1 MRRIFSSILMFLL
14 LLPVA
19 VYSQSVGLVLSGG
32 GAKGLYHIGVIR
44 ALEQNG
50 IPIDYISGTSMGA
63 IVAALYAAGYT
74 PEEMEE
80 IVLSGAPEKWVSG
93 RIDDKYFYYYRERD
107 QMHGMLN
114 LMLSTHRES
123 KEAPGRRRL
132 SIPGSMINTAQIDMA
147 LLSLFEGASVA
158 AGGDFD
164 SLMVP
169 FRCMATDINR
179 HRAVELKHG
188 DLARAVRASMAIPVA
203 FPPIEIDSMIMCD
216 GGCYNNFPWQVL
228 DDAFHPDILI
238 GARCGKDDEPVG
250 EDVSVIDQAMALAT
264 MPTDYDMPEGRS
276 LLIGRAVDIST
287 LDFSQGRYVMDLGYD
302 DTVERM
308 PEIAA
313 IVARRMSADEY
324 RARREAF
331 RSRCPQTV
339 VQSVRPEG
347 LNVNQRAM
355 VDNFMRIDRKRGSDM
370 SSLSFDDVHDHYM
383 ILLANTALQGRFP
396 RMEFDHESG
405 KYDMTLPLH
414 LKPRLNLSFGGN
426 ISSTAFNLGYI
437 GVGYQSWGRVVQKA
451 NLDMLLGPIYTMV
464 RLKGRTVLLSR
475 RPVFFDYSYNF
486 NLTNTLR
493 GNFGNLTEVSN
504 SAAIKAKE
512 NFLSFA
518 VGVAPTRKSVVDFT
532 INLGRN
538 SYGYDMEH
546 YKSRQYTHF
555 TYVAPK
561 LEIERSSL
569 DRILYPTHGSR
580 VSLSGIYV
588 YGRDE
593 RDSSGDLLFPDSFDR
608 VDNIH
613 QWWGVKGIWEQYFD
627 VARGS
632 RFSWGYS
639 LESVF
644 TNYSGLDSAESTSIS
659 APVYAPLLHSRMIYM
674 PEFRARRYLGA
685 GLMPTMKVINNLYL
699 RLSVF
704 AMLRDRFEGSLM
716 HYMADF
722 SIVYHTPVGPVSL
735 AMTKYNFHNWNNLYL
750 TFNFGYAIFGG
761 KGTYY

>member
-1 MRRIFSSILMFLL
+1 MRRIFPSILMFLL
-14 LLPVA
+14 LLPSLGR
-19 VYSQSVGLVLSGG
+19 SQSVGLVLSGG

-63 IVAALYAAGYT
+63 IVAALYAAGYS

-80 IVLSGAPEKWVSG
+80 IVLSGGPEKWVAG
-93 RIDDKYFYYYRERD
+93 GIDDKYSYYYRERD
-107 QMHGMLN
+107 QMQGMLN
-114 LMLSTHRES
+114 LMLSTHRET
-123 KEAPGRRRL
+123 EETPHRRRL
-132 SIPGSMINTAQIDMA
+132 NIPGSMINTAQIDMA

-169 FRCMATDINR
+169 FRCVATDINR
-179 HRAVELKHG
+179 HRAVELRRG

-216 GGCYNNFPWQVL
+216 GGCYNNFPWQSL
-228 DDAFHPDILI
+228 DEAFHPDILL
-238 GARCGKDDEPVG
+238 GVRCGKDNEPVG

-264 MPTDYDMPEGRS
+264 MPTDYTMPEGRS
-276 LLIGRAVDIST
+276 LLIGRPVDIST
-287 LDFSQGRYVMDLGYD
+287 LNFSQGKAVMDLGYD
-302 DTVERM
+302 DTIERM
-308 PEIAA
+308 SEIEAL
-313 IVARRMSADEY
+313 VARRMTAEEVK
-324 RARREAF
+324 ARREAF
-331 RSRCPQTV
+331 RSRCPETV
-339 VQSVRPEG
+339 VQSIRSEG
-347 LNVNQRAM
+347 LNDNQQKL
-355 VDNFMRIDRKRGSDM
+355 VENFMHIDRKRGSDM
-370 SSLSFDDVHDHYM
+370 SNLSFDDVYDHYM
-383 ILLANTALQGRFP
+383 MLLANSALKSRFP
-396 RMEFDHESG
+396 QMEFDSVSG
-405 KYDMTLPLH
+405 KYDMLLPLQ
-414 LKPRLNLSFGGN
+414 LKPRLNISFGGN

-437 GVGYQSWGRVVQKA
+437 GVGYQSWGRVVQRA
-451 NLDMLLGPIYTMV
+451 NLDLLLGPIYTMV

-486 NLTNTLR
+486 NITNTLR

-518 VGVAPTRKSVVDFT
+518 AGVAPTRKSVIDFT

-538 SYGYDMEH
+538 SYGYDMDR

-580 VSLSGIYV
+580 VLASGIYV

-593 RDSSGDLLFPDSFDR
+593 RDSSGDLLFPESGDR
-608 VDNIH
+608 IDNIH
-613 QWWGVKGIWEQYFD
+613 QWWGVKSVWEQYFD
-627 VARGS
+627 VSRGG
-632 RFSWGYS
+632 RFSWGYA
-639 LESVF
+639 LEGVY
-644 TNYSGLDSAESTSIS
+644 TNYSGLDSPEATSIS
-659 APVYAPLLHSRMIYM
+659 APNYAPLLHSRMIYM
-674 PEFRARRYLGA
+674 PEFRAERYIGV
-685 GLMPTMKVINNLYL
+685 GFMPTLKIVNNLYL
-699 RLSVF
+699 RLSAF
-704 AMLRDRFEGSLM
+704 AMLRDRFDGSLM
-716 HYMADF
+716 HYMADL
-722 SIVYHTPVGPVSL
+722 SVVYHTPVGPVSL
-735 AMTKYNFHNWNNLYL
+735 AMTKYGFENWDNLYL
-750 TFNFGYAIFGG
+750 TFNFGYAIFGP

>member
-14 LLPVA
+14 LLPV
-19 VYSQSVGLVLSGG
+19 VGRSQSVGLVLSGG

-44 ALEQNG
+44 ALEQSG
-50 IPIDYISGTSMGA
+50 IPIDCISGTSMGA
-63 IVAALYAAGYT
+63 IVAALYAAGYS
-74 PEEMEE
+74 PEEMEA
-80 IVLSGAPEKWVSG
+80 IVMSGAPEKWVSG

-107 QMHGMLN
+107 QIHGMLN
-114 LMLSTHRES
+114 LMLSTHREA
-123 KEAPGRRRL
+123 KAEPHRRRL
-132 SIPGSMINTAQIDMA
+132 NIPGSMINTAQIDMA

-179 HRAVELKHG
+179 HRAVELRRG

-216 GGCYNNFPWQVL
+216 GGCYNNFPWQSL
-228 DDAFHPDILI
+228 DEACRPDILI

-264 MPTDYDMPEGRS
+264 MPTDYTMPEGRS

-302 DTVERM
+302 DTMERM
-308 PEIAA
+308 PEIEAL
-313 IVARRMSADEY
+313 VTRRMSADEFET
-324 RARREAF
+324 RRKAF
-331 RSRCPQTV
+331 RSRCPETT
-339 VQSVRPEG
+339 VQSIRAEG
-347 LNVNQRAM
+347 LNLNQQKM

-383 ILLANTALQGRFP
+383 MLLANTSLRSRFP
-396 RMEFDHESG
+396 RMEFDSASG
-405 KYDMTLPLH
+405 KYDMTLPLQ
-414 LKPRLNLSFGGN
+414 LKPRLNISIGGN

-437 GVGYQSWGRVVQKA
+437 GIGYQSWGRVVQKA

-464 RLKGRTVLLSR
+464 RIKGRTVLLSR

-486 NLTNTLR
+486 NITNTLR
-493 GNFGNLTEVSN
+493 GNFGNLTEVDN
-504 SAAIKAKE
+504 SASIKAKE
-512 NFLSFA
+512 SFLSFA
-518 VGVAPTRKSVVDFT
+518 VGVAPTRKSVVDLT
-532 INLGRN
+532 VNLGRN
-538 SYGYDMEH
+538 SYGYDMEI

-569 DRILYPTHGSR
+569 NRILYPTHGSR
-580 VSLSGIYV
+580 VSISGIYV

-593 RDSSGDLLFPDSFDR
+593 RDSSGELLFPESSDR
-608 VDNIH
+608 IDNIH
-613 QWWGVKGIWEQYFD
+613 QWWGAKSTWEQYFD
-627 VARGS
+627 LSHGGS
-632 RFSWGYS
+632 FSWGYA
-639 LESVF
+639 LEGVY
-644 TNYSGLDSAESTSIS
+644 TNYSGLDSPEATAIS

-674 PEFRARRYLGA
+674 PEFRAKRYLGV
-685 GLMPTMKVINNLYL
+685 GLMPTVKIINNLYL

-704 AMLRDRFEGSLM
+704 AMLRDRFNDELM
-716 HYMADF
+716 HYMADM
-722 SIVYHTPVGPVSL
+722 SVVYHTPVGPVSL
-735 AMTKYNFHNWNNLYL
+735 AMTKYDFKSWNNLYL
-750 TFNFGYAIFGG
+750 TFNFGYAIFGP

>member
-1 MRRIFSSILMFLL
+1 MRRIFASILMFLL

-19 VYSQSVGLVLSGG
+19 GRSQSVGLVLSGG

-50 IPIDYISGTSMGA
+50 IPVDCISGTSMGA
-63 IVAALYAAGYT
+63 IVAALYAAGYS
-74 PEEMEE
+74 PDEMEA

-114 LMLSTHRES
+114 LMLSTHREA
-123 KEAPGRRRL
+123 KTEPHRRRL
-132 SIPGSMINTAQIDMA
+132 NIPGSMINTAQIDMA
-147 LLSLFEGASVA
+147 LLSLFEGAGVA

-179 HRAVELKHG
+179 HRAVELRRG
-188 DLARAVRASMAIPVA
+188 DLPRAVRASMAIPVA
-203 FPPIEIDSMIMCD
+203 FPPIEIDSMVLCD

-228 DDAFHPDILI
+228 DEACHPDILI

-264 MPTDYDMPEGRS
+264 MPTDYDMPQGRS

-287 LDFSQGRYVMDLGYD
+287 LDFSQGRYVMDMGYD
-302 DTVERM
+302 DTMERM
-308 PEIAA
+308 PEIEAL
-313 IVARRMSADEY
+313 VARRMSTEEFE
-324 RARREAF
+324 ARRKAF
-331 RSRCPQTV
+331 RDRCPETK
-339 VQSVRPEG
+339 VQSIRAEG
-347 LNVNQRAM
+347 LNLNQQKM

-383 ILLANTALQGRFP
+383 MLLANTSLRGRFP
-396 RMEFDHESG
+396 RMEFDSASG
-405 KYDMTLPLH
+405 KYDMTLPLQ
-414 LKPRLNLSFGGN
+414 LKPRLNISFGGN

-437 GVGYQSWGRVVQKA
+437 GIGYQSWGRVVQKA
-451 NLDMLLGPIYTMV
+451 NLDLLLGPIYTMV

-475 RPVFFDYSYNF
+475 HPVFFDYSYNF
-486 NLTNTLR
+486 NITNTLH

-504 SAAIKAKE
+504 SAAIKSKE
-512 NFLSFA
+512 SFLSFG
-518 VGVAPTRKSVVDFT
+518 VGVAPTRKSVVDLT

-538 SYGYDMEH
+538 SYGYDMQN

-561 LEIERSSL
+561 LEVERSSL
-569 DRILYPTHGSR
+569 NRILYPTHGSR
-580 VSLSGIYV
+580 VSVSGIYV

-593 RDSSGDLLFPDSFDR
+593 RDSSGDLLFPGSSDR
-608 VDNIH
+608 IDNIH
-613 QWWGVKGIWEQYFD
+613 QWWGVKSTWEQYFD
-627 VARGS
+627 VSRGG
-632 RFSWGYS
+632 RFSWGYA
-639 LESVF
+639 LEGVY
-644 TNYSGLDSAESTSIS
+644 TNYSGLDSPEATAIS

-674 PEFRARRYLGA
+674 PEFRSKRYLGA
-685 GLMPTMKVINNLYL
+685 GLMPTVKIVNKLYL
-699 RLSVF
+699 RLSLF
-704 AMLRDRFEGSLM
+704 AMLRDRFDDDLM
-716 HYMADF
+716 HYMADL
-722 SIVYHTPVGPVSL
+722 SVVYHTPVGPISL
-735 AMTKYNFHNWNNLYL
+735 AMTKYDFKSWNNLYL
-750 TFNFGYAIFGG
+750 TFNFGYAIFGP

>member
-1 MRRIFSSILMFLL
+1 MRRIFPSILMFLL
-14 LLPVA
+14 LLPSVGR
-19 VYSQSVGLVLSGG
+19 SQSVGLVLSGG

-63 IVAALYAAGYT
+63 IVAALYAAGYS

-80 IVLSGAPEKWVSG
+80 IVLSGDPEKWVSG
-93 RIDDKYFYYYRERD
+93 RIDDKYSYYYRERD
-107 QMHGMLN
+107 QVHGMLN
-114 LMLSTHRES
+114 LMLSTHRDA
-123 KEAPGRRRL
+123 KEMPHRRRL
-132 SIPGSMINTAQIDMA
+132 NIPGSMINTAQIDMA

-179 HRAVELKHG
+179 HRAVELRRG

-203 FPPIEIDSMIMCD
+203 FPPIEIDSMILCD
-216 GGCYNNFPWQVL
+216 GGCYNNFPWQSL
-228 DDAFHPDILI
+228 DEAFHPDILL
-238 GARCGKDDEPVG
+238 GVRCGKDNEPVG

-276 LLIGRAVDIST
+276 LLIGRPVDIST
-287 LDFSQGRYVMDLGYD
+287 LNFSQGRYVMELGYD
-302 DTVERM
+302 DTMERM
-308 PEIAA
+308 SEIEAL
-313 IVARRMSADEY
+313 VTRRMTADEF

-331 RSRCPQTV
+331 RRRCPETV
-339 VQSVRPEG
+339 VQSIRSEG
-347 LNVNQRAM
+347 INANQQKM
-355 VDNFMRIDRKRGSDM
+355 VENFMRIDRKRDSDM
-370 SSLSFDDVHDHYM
+370 SNLPFDDVYDHYM
-383 ILLANTALQGRFP
+383 MLLSNTALQSRFP
-396 RMEFDHESG
+396 RMEFDRASG
-405 KYDMTLPLH
+405 KYDMTLPLQ
-414 LKPRLNLSFGGN
+414 LKPRLNISFGGN

-437 GVGYQSWGRVVQKA
+437 GVGYQSWGRVVQRA
-451 NLDMLLGPIYTMV
+451 NLDLLLGPIYTMV

-486 NLTNTLR
+486 NITNTLH

-512 NFLSFA
+512 SFLSFA
-518 VGVAPTRKSVVDFT
+518 AGVAPTRKSVIDFT

-538 SYGYDMEH
+538 SYGYDMER

-580 VSLSGIYV
+580 VSISGIYV

-593 RDSSGDLLFPDSFDR
+593 RDSSGDLLFPESGDR

-613 QWWGVKGIWEQYFD
+613 QWWGVKSVWEQYFD
-627 VARGS
+627 VSRGG
-632 RFSWGYS
+632 RFSWGYA
-639 LESVF
+639 LEGVY
-644 TNYSGLDSAESTSIS
+644 TNYSGLDSPEATAIS
-659 APVYAPLLHSRMIYM
+659 APNYAPLLHSRMIYM
-674 PEFRARRYLGA
+674 PEFRAERYIGV
-685 GLMPTMKVINNLYL
+685 GLMPTLKIVNNLYL

-704 AMLRDRFEGSLM
+704 AMLRDRFDDSLM

-722 SIVYHTPVGPVSL
+722 SVVYHTPVGPVSL
-735 AMTKYNFHNWNNLYL
+735 AMTKYGFKNWNNLYL
-750 TFNFGYAIFGG
+750 TFNFGYAIFGP